1 MTQMKRYIP
10 ILLMALL
17 VVGGCSA
24 GAGKSA
30 AVSASPGIVAAAFDA
45 DSAYAYVK
53 AQVGFGPRVPGS
65 AAHGECGQW
74 LESELRRHG
83 ADTVIVQTATV
94 ADRRGGTMPVRNIM
108 GRYNAGASRRVLLLA
123 HWDTRPWADS
133 DPDESS
139 HGRPIDGA
147 NDGASGV
154 GVLLEIA
161 RQLGLHAPAVGVD
174 LLFVDAEDSG
184 IHNDDGSWALG
195 TQHWVTDMPYGAA
208 DMPVYGILLD
218 MVGGHDARFPCE
230 YYSQR
235 MAPAVLARVWGIARA
250 IGLGDRF
257 PDEYGGGVTDDHV
270 YVNGAGIPCID
281 IIECANP
288 ATGSFNPTWHTLG
301 DNMDAIDPATLGAVG
316 TTVATVIYNEKS
328 E

>member
-1 MTQMKRYIP
+1 MKRYIP
-10 ILLMALL
+10 VLIIVLLA
-17 VVGGCSA
+17 VGGCSA

-30 AVSASPGIVAAAFDA
+30 VASAPTGLEASPFDA

-65 AAHGECGQW
+65 SAHDECGRW
-74 LESELRRHG
+74 LESELGRHG
-83 ADTVIVQTATV
+83 ADTVITQIATV
-94 ADRRGGTMPVRNIM
+94 SDRRGGTMPVRNIM
-108 GRYNAGASRRVLLLA
+108 GRYNAGASKRVLLLA

-133 DPDESS
+133 DPDVSNR
-139 HGRPIDGA
+139 GKPIDGA

-161 RQLGLHAPAVGVD
+161 RQMGQRLPSVGVD
-174 LLFVDAEDSG
+174 ILFVDAEDSG
-184 IHNDDGSWALG
+184 SHNDDDSWALG
-195 TQHWVTDMPYGAA
+195 TQHWVSAMPYGAA
-208 DMPVYGILLD
+208 DLPVYGILLD
-218 MVGGHDARFPCE
+218 MVGGQDARFPCE

-235 MAPAVLARVWGIARA
+235 MAPAVLARVWATARA
-250 IGLGDRF
+250 IGLADRF

-270 YVNGAGIPCID
+270 HVNRAGIPCID

-288 ATGSFNPTWHTLG
+288 ATGSFNPTWHTLD
-301 DNMDAIDPATLGAVG
+301 DNMEAIDVSTLGAVG
-316 TTVATVIYNEKS
+316 ATVATVIYNEKT

>member
-1 MTQMKRYIP
+1 MKRYIP
-10 ILLMALL
+10 VLIIVLLA
-17 VVGGCSA
+17 VGGCSA

-30 AVSASPGIVAAAFDA
+30 VASAPTGLEASPFDA

-65 AAHGECGQW
+65 SAHDECGRW
-74 LESELRRHG
+74 LESELGRHG
-83 ADTVIVQTATV
+83 ADTVITQIATV
-94 ADRRGGTMPVRNIM
+94 PDRRGGTMPVRNIM
-108 GRYNAGASRRVLLLA
+108 GRYNAGASKRVLLLA

-133 DPDESS
+133 DPDVSNR
-139 HGRPIDGA
+139 GKPIDGA

-161 RQLGLHAPAVGVD
+161 RQMGQRLPSVGVD
-174 LLFVDAEDSG
+174 ILFVDAEDSG
-184 IHNDDGSWALG
+184 SHNDDDSWALG
-195 TQHWVTDMPYGAA
+195 TQHWVSAMPYGAA
-208 DMPVYGILLD
+208 DLPVYGILLD
-218 MVGGHDARFPCE
+218 MVGGQDARFPCE

-235 MAPAVLARVWGIARA
+235 MAPAVLARVWATARA
-250 IGLGDRF
+250 IGLADRF

-270 YVNGAGIPCID
+270 HVNRAGIPCID

-288 ATGSFNPTWHTLG
+288 ATGSFNPTWHTLD
-301 DNMDAIDPATLGAVG
+301 DNMEAIDASTLGAVG
-316 TTVATVIYNEKS
+316 ATVATVIYNEKT